1 MQKSVFIWVF
11 MMKRIVSLIIVYGLV
26 LGLASCDES
35 VEDYLTEKTLA
46 VRYASSDEFAADE
59 YILNLDNYTK
69 ITYNSASD
77 VVVAVE
83 NGKSDYGILNEF
95 DYSKFILSDRAVI
108 KKEVCSYTEDY
119 CAYFDSENT
128 ELQEAFNDALA
139 DIREDGT
146 LDAIEAAHFS
156 GKEFSPVH
164 SETEN
169 GTLTMLCDPNFENR
183 VYTDGYGNVVGLDVD
198 IAREICGAMGYGLD
212 IVTGDFDR
220 LFLMLEKGEGDFIIT
235 ASQFTEE
242 RAEYYLASDVYF
254 TLNFFVIERER

>member
-95 DYSKFILSDRAVI
+95 DCNKFILSDRAVI

-164 SETEN
+164 TETEN

-183 VYTDGYGNVVGLDVD
+183 VYTDEDGSVVGLDVD

-235 ASQFTEE
+235 ASRFTEE